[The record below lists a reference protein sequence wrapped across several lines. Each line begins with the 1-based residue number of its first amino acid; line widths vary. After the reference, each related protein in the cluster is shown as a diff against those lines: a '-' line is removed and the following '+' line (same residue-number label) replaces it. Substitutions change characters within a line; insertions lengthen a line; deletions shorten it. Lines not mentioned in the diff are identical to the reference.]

1 MCSLSQKYPLCK
13 CNVFTNHLSSGG
25 TEVKNAPASAGDT
38 RDTGSIPGSEG
49 SPGVG
54 IGHPLQYSGWRIPG
68 TEKPG
73 GLQFKRMQRVRHDW
87 AQSNQRYYGRVGV
100 ILQFELWQQN
110 WHEFLFPW
118 SQFIRLILII
128 DLSNIRMRYLS
139 LLSGELSSFHLK
151 EVLYSFSLAN
161 LNFQYQYSSGLGSLL
176 NKIKVSWTQA
186 LR

>member
-25 TEVKNAPASAGDT
+25 TEVKNPPASAGDT
-38 RDTGSIPGSEG
+38 RDTGSIPGSAG

-54 IGHPLQYSGWRIPG
+54 IGHTLQYSGWRIPG

-73 GLQFKRMQRVRHDW
+73 GLQSKRLQRVRHDW
-87 AQSNQRYYGRVGV
+87 AHNYKHCYGREVV

-110 WHEFLFPW
+110 WHGFLFPC
-118 SQFIRLILII
+118 SQFIRRLILII
-128 DLSNIRMRYLS
+128 DLSNVRMQYLS

-151 EVLYSFSLAN
+151 YFTASLWLIWIASIGT
-161 LNFQYQYSSGLGSLL
+161 L
-176 NKIKVSWTQA
+176 VV
-186 LR
+186 